1 MKLTKLFLVIGMILI
16 LPASVLGL
24 TAGDT
29 QAYYKLENSGFN
41 YIDSTPTGADITSG
55 SAPIQSTGIINY
67 GQDYSGDRTWTSTT
81 ITTGGSGSVNI
92 WFNADN
98 EGGGSR
104 MFFDANDGSARTFM
118 YWYGNQ
124 GAYNFL
130 IDGTSVFGNTMGGV
144 GTGSWK
150 MVTMTWTPTA
160 QTLYLD
166 GIPIAFDTATL
177 STTSFTTTYVGC
189 HNSGAD
195 CWDGDLDELS
205 IWNSTLSGLDVMD
218 LYNGGAPTSN
228 QQYPYAPSNTYPQIT
243 DIANQVIFEDTS
255 LENVLFNVTDTE
267 DAPATLVVTSWS
279 SNEALVLNSSILLGG
294 TNGERHLNLT
304 PIADQFGNTTI
315 NVTVTDT
322 GGLTNSTTFNL
333 EVLNVNDAPSITP
346 INDKTMVSNQTLT
359 IGFNVTDIDNLFTD
373 LSYTA
378 SFSDASLF
386 TNFTFSNFNTSA
398 QEFNIT
404 AGLISYGNSEINISV
419 SDGEFSNSTLF
430 LMTVNCNTSVY
441 NPSGT
446 PYDNPPTSVDLIQSC
461 YIIDVSF
468 DGETD
473 ILNYNFTDFGGTSNR
488 SFIYVYKTTGGMNQ
502 EITYE
507 TTNNLSATWYF
518 DYSATYPN
526 DDFTV
531 YGWSRFT
538 ERNVTGEVLPAD
550 IQVFKQSYSQ
560 VATLNTFFSK
570 SDGLMYALL
579 ILVLFAT
586 IGVAS
591 QSATLS
597 LILSVVGL
605 WLASKFV
612 LNVPEE
618 FLWIAGA
625 LVMFVI
631 YYIAKLRVD

>member
-1 MKLTKLFLVIGMILI
+1 MKLTRLFLILGMLLI
-16 LPASVLGL
+16 LPASVLGATQIL
-24 TAGDT
+24 DT
-29 QAYYKLENSGFN
+29 FDRPDAPMSGVFPQGVQWMQ
-41 YIDSTPTGADITSG
+41 DPSASSG
-55 SAPIQSTGIINY
+55 CAIS
-67 GQDYSGDRTWTSTT
+67 STT
-81 ITTGGSGSVNI
+81 
-92 WFNADN
+92 
-98 EGGGSR
+98 
-104 MFFDANDGSARTFM
+104 
-118 YWYGNQ
+118 Q
-124 GAYNFL
+124 
-130 IDGTSVFGNTMGGV
+130 V
-144 GTGSWK
+144 GTGRGDNSACIAMNLGNTSIYRINYSIDVTASGKDGSVSFRNVAGQTIAGHMWQGSTHYWGNSW
-150 MVTMTWTPTA
+150 
-160 QTLYLD
+160 
-166 GIPIAFDTATL
+166 GG
-177 STTSFTTTYVGC
+177 TSFASVSTGSQQKYVMEFNATNNEFRLNASGGSSGWQSA
-189 HNSGAD
+189 HNAFTEVDSITHNVLHCSSCGNNAQDNIDYFIASYTGA
-195 CWDGDLDELS
+195 S
-205 IWNSTLSGLDVMD
+205 
-218 LYNGGAPTSN
+218 P
-228 QQYPYAPSNTYPQIT
+228 PSNTPPSIT
-243 DIANQVIFEDTS
+243 PIANQTIYEDTT
-255 LENVLFNVTDTE
+255 LNNVLFNVSDSE
-267 DAPATLVVTSWS
+267 DSVINLTVTSSS
-279 SNEALVLNSSILLGG
+279 SNTGLVPNANIFLGG
-294 TNGERHLNLT
+294 HLGLRHLNIT
-304 PIADQFGNTTI
+304 PLANAFGNTTI
-315 NVTVTDT
+315 NVTVNDT
-322 GGLTNSTTFNL
+322 GGLTNSTLFNL
-333 EVLNVNDAPSITP
+333 EVLNVNDPPIITP

-386 TNFTFSNFNTSA
+386 TNFTFSNSNATA

-404 AGLISYGNSEINISV
+404 AGAIAFGNSEINISV

-538 ERNVTGEVLPAD
+538 ERNVTGEVLPAN
-550 IQVFKQSYSQ
+550 IQVFRQSYSQ

-625 LVMFVI
+625 LVMFLI

>member
-1 MKLTKLFLVIGMILI
+1 MKLTRLFLILGMLLI
-16 LPASVLGL
+16 LPASVLGATQIL
-24 TAGDT
+24 DT
-29 QAYYKLENSGFN
+29 FDRPDAPMSGVSPQGVQWMQ
-41 YIDSTPTGADITSG
+41 DPAAASG
-55 SAPIQSTGIINY
+55 CSIS
-67 GQDYSGDRTWTSTT
+67 STT
-81 ITTGGSGSVNI
+81 
-92 WFNADN
+92 
-98 EGGGSR
+98 
-104 MFFDANDGSARTFM
+104 
-118 YWYGNQ
+118 Q
-124 GAYNFL
+124 
-130 IDGTSVFGNTMGGV
+130 V
-144 GTGSWK
+144 GTGRGDNSACVAMNLGNTSIYRINYSIDVTASNRDGSVSFYNSAGDIIAGHMWTGSAHNWGSSWSGTGFASVSTGSQQK
-150 MVTMTWTPTA
+150 YV
-160 QTLYLD
+160 
-166 GIPIAFDTATL
+166 IEFNATNNEFRL
-177 STTSFTTTYVGC
+177 NASTGTSGWQNAHNSFTEVAGIK
-189 HNSGAD
+189 HNVLHCGACGNNAQD
-195 CWDGDLDELS
+195 NIDYFIASYTGAGPPPNTPPS
-205 IWNSTLSGLDVMD
+205 IT
-218 LYNGGAPTSN
+218 P
-228 QQYPYAPSNTYPQIT
+228 
-243 DIANQVIFEDTS
+243 IANQTIYEDTT
-255 LENVLFNVTDTE
+255 LNNVLFNVSDSE
-267 DAPATLVVTSWS
+267 DSVINLTVTSSS
-279 SNEALVLNSSILLGG
+279 SNTGLVPNANIFLGG
-294 TNGERHLNLT
+294 HLGQRHLNIT
-304 PIADQFGNTTI
+304 PLANAFGNTTI
-315 NVTVTDT
+315 NVTVNDT
-322 GGLTNSTTFNL
+322 AGLTNSTLFNL
-333 EVLNVNDAPSITP
+333 EVLNVNDPPIITP

-441 NPSGT
+441 NPSGN
-446 PYDNPPTSVDLIQSC
+446 YDNPPTSEQLVQSC

-502 EITYE
+502 EISYE
-507 TTNNLSATWYF
+507 TTDNLSATWYF

-526 DDFTV
+526 DDFEV

-538 ERNVTGEVLPAD
+538 ERNVTGKVLPAN
-550 IQVFKQSYSQ
+550 IQVFRQSYSQ

-597 LILSVVGL
+597 LILSVTGL

-625 LVMFVI
+625 LVMFLI